1 MCVIISSE
9 THPVVARDEDLSSL
23 DEEEAATPPSPPKPI
38 SQEPSPVVVRQNDS
52 SSQEPSPVV
61 RRDKPIKR
69 LKSAKEVEL
78 TESEEE
84 EEEEEHTVPRS
95 TVRDKQRDIELFWGK
110 TGAEGAKDEDEA
122 KPKAKAK
129 SGGLLLEWAVP
140 EQSATKPIKK
150 KESPK
155 GSPDVSEGR
164 KERRRKSS
172 KKGSSSKR
180 KKEAAA
186 GASNGTTGAND
197 PFGVSALDAWLNSE
211 VIGQYYGV
219 ALALWGDVC
228 NTTRLNN
235 TRQVQ
240 CDIPEMT
247 IYGNGPVFFYYRV
260 VLWSSC

>member
-1 MCVIISSE
+1 MI
-9 THPVVARDEDLSSL
+9 ARDEDLSSP

-38 SQEPSPVVVRQNDS
+38 SQEPSPVVVRRNDS

-61 RRDKPIKR
+61 RRDKPVKP

-84 EEEEEHTVPRS
+84 EEDEGEEEQTVPRS

-110 TGAEGAKDEDEA
+110 TAPEGAKDEDEI

-140 EQSATKPIKK
+140 EQSATKPSSKK

-164 KERRRKSS
+164 KERRRKPS
-172 KKGSSSKR
+172 KKGSGSRR

-186 GASNGTTGAND
+186 SGSNGTTGAND
-197 PFGVSALDAWLNSE
+197 PFGGGALDAWLNSE
-211 VIGQYYGV
+211 V
-219 ALALWGDVC
+219 WGGRSVVGEC
-228 NTTRLNN
+228 IYNTT
-235 TRQVQ
+235 
-240 CDIPEMT
+240 I
-247 IYGNGPVFFYYRV
+247 
-260 VLWSSC
+260 